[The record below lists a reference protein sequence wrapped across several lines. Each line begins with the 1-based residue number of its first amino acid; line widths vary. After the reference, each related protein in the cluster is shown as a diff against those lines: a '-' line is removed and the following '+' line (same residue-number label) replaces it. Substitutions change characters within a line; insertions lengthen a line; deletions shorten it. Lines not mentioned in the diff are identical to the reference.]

1 MGSIHRASTAQ
12 QGALLLNKWQLL
24 SAGSNQIWILT
35 VMSKNRSLLLVVK
48 LCDWVQ
54 SFTRKIT
61 FLPDTILKWLLLWN
75 INSYFLSIRCD
86 GKLFIDFPFA
96 GNNYFYFGVKY
107 KILNEN
113 EWNFHCGN
121 NNMMWWVTY
130 LLLEILLFFS
140 FLLSFSGWLLSW
152 L

>member
-121 NNMMWWVTY
+121 NNMMCLRLLQFISIFVSVSY
-130 LLLEILLFFS
+130 L
-140 FLLSFSGWLLSW
+140 
-152 L
+152 